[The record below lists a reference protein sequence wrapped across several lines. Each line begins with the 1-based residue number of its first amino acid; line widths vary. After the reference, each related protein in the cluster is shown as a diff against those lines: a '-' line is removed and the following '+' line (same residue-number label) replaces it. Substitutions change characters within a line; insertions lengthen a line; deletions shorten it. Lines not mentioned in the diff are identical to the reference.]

1 MRNCLYRSP
10 SLRSCRITHHSRE
23 PYLPGLRGTSHG
35 QQGPDRGRWQG
46 ALLCLRKTQG
56 RPNRRAGH
64 SPLRHRRVRPITRPM
79 VESAMHHVLAMVP
92 GSCKHAGHDRTA
104 EMRACKT
111 WAWSQQFLDA
121 RSQTGLC
128 RTQAKVRRLP
138 SRPGMR
144 TRGLFPPASTL
155 IGDSGLVYALDRRQE
170 AMLRIKEK
178 IMAGAA
184 SNILPMEADI
194 RQPLPIADGCVDVC
208 LLFTV
213 LHIPQV
219 RNAGPTLFTEIRRV
233 LKHGGRLAIIE
244 CKKEEQDFGPP
255 IHMRLSPQEIDHA
268 LDGCG
273 LKRISL
279 ADMGFNYMVQY
290 AAQ

>member
-1 MRNCLYRSP
+1 MPDTTEPQKCGHARHGRGP
-10 SLRSCRITHHSRE
+10 SSFWMHDPKQVFAALKLRSGDC
-23 PYLPGLRGTSHG
+23 LLDLGCGPGDYSL
-35 QQGPDRGRWQG
+35 Q
-46 ALLCLRKTQG
+46 
-56 RPNRRAGH
+56 
-64 SPLRHRRVRPITRPM
+64 
-79 VESAMHHVLAMVP
+79 
-92 GSCKHAGHDRTA
+92 
-104 EMRACKT
+104 
-111 WAWSQQFLDA
+111 
-121 RSQTGLC
+121 
-128 RTQAKVRRLP
+128 
-138 SRPGMR
+138 
-144 TRGLFPPASTL
+144 ASTL

-178 IMAGAA
+178 IMARGC

-273 LKRISL
+273 LKE
-279 ADMGFNYMVQY
+279 
-290 AAQ
+290 